1 MVRESKWILCG
12 DCGKNHWSD
21 ELCTGDHAPPPPAVP
36 APQQGKASLED
47 VPLNKDAL
55 FAATRFARH
64 LLDANCKDT
73 PFDVAKHSHYCG
85 QLEGARR
92 EREKQGHATRTAFC
106 QKLEIADLAEVI
118 AKKDAEIARLNGELG
133 VIGYVSADGARIK
146 KLHDEI
152 THLRSDLDIAR
163 EALRRAGEAMP
174 DWDCGSN
181 SCRFAKIKGGMR
193 TNGGCTCLEEIRNA
207 PKARMAFARIASVL
221 STLTTKESK

>member
-36 APQQGKASLED
+36 APQQDSLED

-163 EALRRAGEAMP
+163 EALEFYAGNRPKEAVWKHAMLMGTDKFGCLDDDLSGP
-174 DWDCGSN
+174 KVALDAVSSFEKFLD
-181 SCRFAKIKGGMR
+181 GG
-193 TNGGCTCLEEIRNA
+193 GDE
-207 PKARMAFARIASVL
+207 
-221 STLTTKESK
+221 